1 MYRNDAV
8 GRNEL
13 DVNDL
18 IIKFFK
24 FVLAVLPLA
33 AVLNFSG
40 TITVP
45 WLHFAVMAGIVGL
58 ACVVPIVYRHL
69 RIGSAALK
77 YINIY
82 SSAVLLTL
90 CYSCLGF
97 NAIMLLL
104 IPAGLAALYFDGRL
118 LKHAAVLAAA
128 GIIMGDFIRNLANWN
143 LNLDA
148 YGIYFR
154 IALYV
159 IQIVLIAVIL
169 NSVQKRAN
177 RMLFSTQSFY
187 ENMNDLFSNAYAAS
201 ENLQSSEEKLL
212 QGAGSLTAG
221 ADRPEEADTGVRSLL
236 SSINKTVENAKEI
249 VKYTQAMLKTTG
261 DDKNS
266 GVPKGSDSG
275 KIEEYSKKSKES
287 IASLSKYT
295 KRIKED
301 LSLLSV
307 IIDESKLL
315 SVNAAAEAENDGS
328 GGKGSA
334 ILAMKVEN
342 LADQSAESATHIQEI
357 LDNIVSDAEITV
369 KSIAETYEEVLK
381 SLEMINRTVDTLIK
395 WLMYKNMH

>member
-40 TITVP
+40 TITVS

-58 ACVVPIVYRHL
+58 ACMVPIVYRHL

-143 LNLDA
+143 LNLDV

-187 ENMNDLFSNAYAAS
+187 ENMNDLLSNAYAAF

-221 ADRPEEADTGVRSLL
+221 ADRPEEADMGVRSLL

-249 VKYTQAMLKTTG
+249 VKYTQAMLKATG

-266 GVPKGSDSG
+266 AVPKGSDSG

-369 KSIAETYEEVLK
+369 KSIAETYEEVVK

>member
-249 VKYTQAMLKTTG
+249 VKYTQAMLKATG

>member
-40 TITVP
+40 TITVS

-58 ACVVPIVYRHL
+58 ACMVPIVYRHL

-187 ENMNDLFSNAYAAS
+187 ENMNDLFSNAYAAF

-249 VKYTQAMLKTTG
+249 VKYTQAMLKATG

-266 GVPKGSDSG
+266 AVPKGSDSG

-369 KSIAETYEEVLK
+369 KSIAETYEEVVK

>member
-40 TITVP
+40 TITVS

-58 ACVVPIVYRHL
+58 ACMVPIVYRHL

-143 LNLDA
+143 LNLDV

-187 ENMNDLFSNAYAAS
+187 ENMNDLLSNAYAAF

-249 VKYTQAMLKTTG
+249 VKYTQAMLKATG

-266 GVPKGSDSG
+266 AVPKGSDSG

-369 KSIAETYEEVLK
+369 KSIAETYEEVVK